1 MSFVRWPVCFS
12 FVMNT
17 LSWPWQPYLALYVAA
32 GGSCLGHMSDDLGN
46 RRPMSLFVA
55 LWMFMDCTW
64 PQESRTLGHTDLK
77 FVWKADILF
86 TIFSHKTI
94 WKKFCD
100 LKWLKI
106 RMHGIRLLLLFF
118 KDSRALLELIFYVS
132 KYKYTLNF
140 DFFFSVWL
148 QWEMSKFLL
157 CFAHFIILCFIFI
170 YNFYGNNL
178 WK

>member
-1 MSFVRWPVCFS
+1 MSFVRWPMCFS

-17 LSWPWQPYLALYVAA
+17 LSWPWQSYLALYVAA

-46 RRPMSLFVA
+46 HRPMSLFVA
-55 LWMFMDCTW
+55 LWMYMDCTW

-77 FVWKADILF
+77 FVWKADIF
-86 TIFSHKTI
+86 IYYFSHKTI
-94 WKKFCD
+94 WKKFYD

-106 RMHGIRLLLLFF
+106 IMHDIRLLLLFF

-132 KYKYTLNF
+132 KYKYTLHF
-140 DFFFSVWL
+140 DFFSVWL
-148 QWEMSKFLL
+148 QWEMSKILL
-157 CFAHFIILCFIFI
+157 CFPHFIHLCFIFI

-178 WK
+178 LK